1 MHFQNPWVL
10 ILLPVA
16 AALIFFIRRRQ
27 PQPALQFSTGELVKN
42 LRATFKIKLH
52 SNIFILRTAAL
63 FLIIFA
69 LARPQLISQ
78 ESKIEREGIDIV
90 LVIDVSTT
98 MLAEDFELGVRRAS
112 RVDVVKDV
120 VREFIKNRPDDRIGI
135 VAFAGRAY
143 TAAPLTLDHGW
154 LLQNLDRIE
163 VGVIEDGTA
172 IGSGISS
179 ALNRLKDT
187 KAKSKIVILLTDG
200 INNAGKISPLTAA
213 EAAGALNIKV
223 YTIGAGTKGLVPF
236 PAKDMFGNK
245 VYRNVKIEIDEE
257 LLKSIAEKTRAKYF
271 RATDTGSLR
280 NIYGEIDKLEKSRIE
295 EKGYAEYE
303 ELFYLFLI
311 PGLALLLLEVVLNN
325 TVLRRIP

>member
-1 MHFQNPWVL
+1 MHFQYLWVL

-16 AALIFFIRRRQ
+16 AVLILFSRRRGQ
-27 PQPALQFSTGELVKN
+27 QPALQFSTGELVGN

-69 LARPQLISQ
+69 LARPQLITQ
-78 ESKIEREGIDIV
+78 ESRIEREGIDIV

-98 MLAEDFELGVRRAS
+98 MLAEDFELGVRRAN

-120 VREFIKNRPDDRIGI
+120 VREFIKDRPDDRIGI

-143 TAAPLTLDHGW
+143 SAAPLTLDHGW
-154 LLQNLDRIE
+154 LLQNLDRIK

-172 IGSGISS
+172 IGSGIGS

-187 KAKSKIVILLTDG
+187 KAKSRIVILLTDG

-223 YTIGAGTKGLVPF
+223 YTIGAGTKWLVPF

-257 LLKSIAEKTRAKYF
+257 LLKNIAEKTRAKYF
-271 RATDTGSLR
+271 RATDTDSLR

-303 ELFYLFLI
+303 ELFHLFLI